1 MINENPSAFFLL
13 KNNQQKVH
21 LLLRRKNVVCH
32 FLVRFMHRSRF
43 IITATNF
50 GPFFL
55 CYPKRPIRM
64 LAWTKKTTLNG
75 LWTANRP
82 LGHRF
87 KWIPLEAGNPEGT
100 ALLHSRCSMD
110 QFLLCCS
117 YDVTYM
123 DSIPLCFLFSAM
135 NFLVFIPPLRLP
147 FCLNISATKRNIS
160 IGYAGQQDSSSARLG
175 VENYELVVLFVL
187 FSFHFFVKCYRTVTI
202 PDSLLTCEGFFPQQ
216 AFFVLSLVKER
227 YGCSRYGRNIA
238 EMKWTKNNTRKEAFP
253 TAFFCFLMVRVGMF
267 ASL

>member
-1 MINENPSAFFLL
+1 MTDVSKIIFITKWERSKNKNIWMINENPSAFFLL

-160 IGYAGQQDSSSARLG
+160 IGYAGQLQRQAWCGKLWACCFFRP
-175 VENYELVVLFVL
+175 LF
-187 FSFHFFVKCYRTVTI
+187 F
-202 PDSLLTCEGFFPQQ
+202 PLLCQMLSHSNDTRFPAHMLGFFS
-216 AFFVLSLVKER
+216 ATSIFCTISCKRKIWVFSL
-227 YGCSRYGRNIA
+227 
-238 EMKWTKNNTRKEAFP
+238 W
-253 TAFFCFLMVRVGMF
+253 
-267 ASL
+267 